1 MSKVAL
7 DKNFLLLKEMLLMKE
22 VSMVNTRHLRRLRFI
37 EAVISNIPFAL
48 VLFLFFVMPV
58 YMGLPTRVT
67 ASLIL
72 VLFLCDVKFSQ
83 RLRRFLYVRLLPF
96 MKPLWDYEQQ
106 RLTSDKSRRN
116 NRIFRIFIVIVIIGF
131 IFVMLYPPPMP
142 KQINWES
149 LRYSLSGSLIGIN
162 IGMVWKTLTEKFD

>member
-1 MSKVAL
+1 LTK
-7 DKNFLLLKEMLLMKE
+7 FLASEGDVSVMKE
-22 VSMVNTRHLRRLRFI
+22 DAMVKSSHLRRLRFI

-72 VLFLCDVKFSQ
+72 VLFLCDIKSGK
-83 RLRRFLYVRLLPF
+83 RLKKFLYVSLLPF

-106 RLTSDKSRRN
+106 RLTSYKSRRN
-116 NRIFRIFIVIVIIGF
+116 DSIFKVFIVIVIIGF
-131 IFVMLYPPPMP
+131 IFVMIYPPPMP

-149 LRYSLSGSLIGIN
+149 LRYSLSGSLIGLN
-162 IGMVWKTLTEKFD
+162 IGMVLKTLTEKFD

>member
-1 MSKVAL
+1 
-7 DKNFLLLKEMLLMKE
+7 
-22 VSMVNTRHLRRLRFI
+22 MVNTGHLRRLRFI
-37 EAVISNIPFAL
+37 EAVISNIHFAL

-72 VLFLCDVKFSQ
+72 MLFLSDIKFGKS
-83 RLRRFLYVRLLPF
+83 LKRFLYVRLFPL

-116 NRIFRIFIVIVIIGF
+116 DMIYRVFIVTVIIGF
-131 IFVMLYPPPMP
+131 IFVMIYPPPMP

-149 LRYSLSGSLIGIN
+149 LRYSLSGSLIGFN
-162 IGMVWKTLTEKFD
+162 IGMILKTMTEKFD

>member
-1 MSKVAL
+1 
-7 DKNFLLLKEMLLMKE
+7 
-22 VSMVNTRHLRRLRFI
+22 MVNTSHLRRLRFI

-58 YMGLPTRVT
+58 YMGLSTRVT

-72 VLFLCDVKFSQ
+72 VLLLCDVKFSL
-83 RLRRFLYVRLLPF
+83 RLKRLFYVRLFPF

-116 NRIFRIFIVIVIIGF
+116 DRIFRVFIVIVIIGF
-131 IFVMLYPPPMP
+131 IFVMIYPPQMP

-149 LRYSLSGSLIGIN
+149 LRYSLSGSLIGFN
-162 IGMVWKTLTEKFD
+162 IGMVWKTMTEKFD